1 MEEQVSTFK
10 DGITYMN
17 WDVVRKNRFAQ
28 NVVPPRPPDWPD
40 HVSPISLTGLVLIG
54 IDEKTNE
61 MFWDGKRLVTE
72 KRFTDFERG
81 LAIVGLCIAFIGVA
95 ATVVQAWAAVASLP

>member
-28 NVVPPRPPDWPD
+28 NVVPPRPPDWP
-40 HVSPISLTGLVLIG
+40 T
-54 IDEKTNE
+54 
-61 MFWDGKRLVTE
+61 M
-72 KRFTDFERG
+72 
-81 LAIVGLCIAFIGVA
+81 
-95 ATVVQAWAAVASLP
+95 